1 MLYLRLAQELP
12 GTYVSLIISAGE
24 AFWERRHPWGL
35 QSTTSRAGHWF
46 QSSWVSLLN
55 WPRLGLPSRL
65 ETGAKRPGSHL
76 SWAIFFSSV
85 TLGRSV

>member
-12 GTYVSLIISAGE
+12 GTHVSLIISAGE

-35 QSTTSRAGHWF
+35 HSTISRAGYWF

-55 WPRLGLPSRL
+55 WLRFGLPGRL

-76 SWAIFFSSV
+76 SLAIFF
-85 TLGRSV
+85 